1 MSAAIMFRKN
11 FLVRLVAVSILAIG
25 AVPGLAAAQTI
36 PSVSIDDVSVVEG
49 NSGTVVARFT
59 LRLSA
64 PSTQAVSVRIASA
77 DGSATAG
84 SDYVARSGTNTFAP
98 GETVKTQPFTINGDT
113 DFEADE
119 TFFVNLSNPVG
130 LTIAKAQGVA
140 TILNDDVAADT
151 TPDQFGFASV
161 TDVAL
166 GSVQTSNPIT
176 VAGINAA
183 SPISVVGGSYSVNG
197 GAFVTTSGTV
207 TVGQTVRVQQTASN
221 TAGATTVATLTIGGV
236 SANYSVTTALPSV
249 SIADASISEGNSG
262 TTNLSFTVSLSS
274 AASSVVTVP
283 YTTADG
289 TATTA
294 DNDYVAGSGTVSF
307 PAGSTSQT
315 LNVSINGDTK
325 FESDETFV
333 VNLGAPSG
341 AALGRGQ
348 AVGTIV
354 NDDTSTPTL
363 SIADASTQ
371 EGNAGTKNLPFT
383 VTLSPASTTTVTVK
397 ATTSNGTATSGSD
410 YNGGT
415 LTITFAPGETTKT
428 GNVGIR
434 GDTDSEP
441 DETFFVTLNTPT
453 GGAVLGRS
461 QATGTI
467 LNDDVAADTTP
478 DQFGFA
484 SVTDVA
490 LGSVQTSNPITVAGI
505 NAASPISVVG
515 GSYSVNGG
523 AFVTTSGTVTVGQ
536 TVRVQQTAS
545 NTAGATTVATL
556 TIGGVSANYSVT
568 T

>member
-1 MSAAIMFRKN
+1 M
-11 FLVRLVAVSILAIG
+11 
-25 AVPGLAAAQTI
+25 AAAQTI

-221 TAGATTVATLTIGGV
+221 TAGTTTVATLTIGGV
-236 SANYSVTTALPSV
+236 SAN
-249 SIADASISEGNSG
+249 
-262 TTNLSFTVSLSS
+262 
-274 AASSVVTVP
+274 
-283 YTTADG
+283 
-289 TATTA
+289 
-294 DNDYVAGSGTVSF
+294 
-307 PAGSTSQT
+307 
-315 LNVSINGDTK
+315 
-325 FESDETFV
+325 
-333 VNLGAPSG
+333 
-341 AALGRGQ
+341 
-348 AVGTIV
+348 
-354 NDDTSTPTL
+354 
-363 SIADASTQ
+363 
-371 EGNAGTKNLPFT
+371 
-383 VTLSPASTTTVTVK
+383 
-397 ATTSNGTATSGSD
+397 
-410 YNGGT
+410 
-415 LTITFAPGETTKT
+415 
-428 GNVGIR
+428 
-434 GDTDSEP
+434 
-441 DETFFVTLNTPT
+441 
-453 GGAVLGRS
+453 
-461 QATGTI
+461 
-467 LNDDVAADTTP
+467 
-478 DQFGFA
+478 
-484 SVTDVA
+484 
-490 LGSVQTSNPITVAGI
+490 
-505 NAASPISVVG
+505 
-515 GSYSVNGG
+515 
-523 AFVTTSGTVTVGQ
+523 
-536 TVRVQQTAS
+536 
-545 NTAGATTVATL
+545 
-556 TIGGVSANYSVT
+556 
-568 T
+568 